1 MRIRRQDTDD
11 SESELSRRELEEGR
25 LPLAA
30 QRRLH
35 ELAASE
41 QSLFTSDL
49 TVNEF
54 ALLHREGIVPITQV
68 MGSSIFQHAWQTLPM
83 HTWYGYGGNVPSGG
97 AHELKYLSD
106 AFNQA
111 RERALSR
118 LRQEAELAGAEAV
131 LGVHLNTGG
140 HEFAGR
146 DVVEFTAVGTA
157 VRLPENLKDAQ
168 VLMSDLSGQD
178 YVKLAQAGYRPVGVV
193 GHSTVMY
200 VASSWEQNRVLS
212 SGNNL
217 FSAAGRANQELP
229 DFTRGFY
236 DAREVA
242 IGNLSRQ
249 AKELGADGV
258 VGVTIGQH
266 INEREYEDA
275 ASNQHHD
282 LIVYIHLLGTAIR
295 DGHAPLQRPDPTT
308 IMPLSAASPRTSRQD
323 TR

>member
-1 MRIRRQDTDD
+1 MRIRRQDAEH
-11 SESELSRRELEEGR
+11 SESELSLRELEQGR

-35 ELAASE
+35 ELAGSE
-41 QSLFTSDL
+41 QRLFTSDL

-54 ALLHREGIVPITQV
+54 ALLSREGIVPITQV
-68 MGSSIFQHAWQTLPM
+68 MGSSIFQHGWQTLPVDNSR
-83 HTWYGYGGNVPSGG
+83 YGYSGS
-97 AHELKYLSD
+97 ARSSELRYISD

-118 LRQEAELAGAEAV
+118 LAQEAEIAGADAV
-131 LGVHLNTGG
+131 LGVHVTTGG

-157 VRLPENLKDAQ
+157 VRLPENLKGGK
-168 VLMSDLSGQD
+168 VLISDLSGQD
-178 YVKLAQAGYRPVGVV
+178 YVKLAQAGYRPAGVV

-200 VASSWEQNRVLS
+200 VSSGWEQNRVLS
-212 SGNNL
+212 SGNSI

-242 IGNLSRQ
+242 IGHLSRQ
-249 AKELGADGV
+249 ATKLGADGV

-266 INEREYEDA
+266 IHEREYEDA

-282 LIVYIHLLGTAIR
+282 LIVYIHLLGTAIK
-295 DGHAPLQRPDPTT
+295 DGHEPLSRPGLTT
-308 IMPLSAASPRTSRQD
+308 IMPLSPRTSRQD